1 MSAEVIGILVL
12 VAAPLGLVAV
22 AIVWWDKR
30 DMEDRDGGRSPDSP
44 SWWRLTLSAVA
55 VGLVAAM
62 FGAVYLAFGTDALV
76 GVLLLMLFAAYG
88 ATAFLPGE
96 PFWREGAPR
105 SDGQQGA
112 TRSER
117 LGALMEGKHRER

>member
-1 MSAEVIGILVL
+1 MV
-12 VAAPLGLVAV
+12 V

-30 DMEDRDGGRSPDSP
+30 DMEDRGGGRSPDSP

-62 FGAVYLAFGTDALV
+62 FGAVYLAFGTGALL
-76 GVLLLMLFAAYG
+76 GVLGLLLLVAYG
-88 ATAFLPGE
+88 ASAYLPGG

-112 TRSER
+112 ARSAP
-117 LGALMEGKHRER
+117 LGALWEGRRRER